1 MHQDDR
7 HDEFRPVI
15 ERLRADRPTAT
26 PLELDATKQR
36 VLARVAR
43 PRPTTRRSFSLMRTR
58 AAILS
63 MLALGFLLSTTGVG
77 LAVSGL
83 SDNNQASSAQYGPT
97 PTPTST
103 NTPPPTSTPTSETP
117 PATSTTPPTTTAPD
131 DHDHGAGR
139 AGSGGHH
146 LTGARVQRPGRA
158 EGEQAADPAAV
169 GGPARAG
176 ADDAVRGPAR
186 AAGPGGGLERAA
198 VHRLRRAPGAARR
211 PRPAERRPGHAP
223 QSEREGL
230 IDRRSLE
237 GDLRARGGP
246 SPSLRAAAAHGAD
259 QILRLL
265 VARVEAPREPRHGPR
280 VLA

>member
-1 MHQDDR
+1 MMHQDDR

-26 PLELDATKQR
+26 PLEMDATKQR
-36 VLARVAR
+36 VLARVAS

-117 PATSTTPPTTTAPD
+117 PATSTTPPTTTAPTTTTTTT
-131 DHDHGAGR
+131 AP
-139 AGSGGHH
+139 AAPAPEVTTSPAPESNV
-146 LTGARVQRPGRA
+146 L
-158 EGEQAADPAAV
+158 GEQKENKPQTQQPSEVLPEQAQTAPAAV
-169 GGPARAG
+169 QPARQVQEAG
-176 ADDAVRGPAR
+176 SNELPFTGF
-186 AAGPGGGLERAA
+186 AALPVLLLGLVLLSA
-198 VHRLRRAPGAARR
+198 
-211 PRPAERRPGHAP
+211 
-223 QSEREGL
+223 GL
-230 IDRRSLE
+230 VMRRSSAK
-237 GDLRARGGP
+237 D
-246 SPSLRAAAAHGAD
+246 
-259 QILRLL
+259 
-265 VARVEAPREPRHGPR
+265 
-280 VLA
+280 

>member
-1 MHQDDR
+1 MMHQDDR

-97 PTPTST
+97 PSPTST
-103 NTPPPTSTPTSETP
+103 NTPPPTSTSTSETP
-117 PATSTTPPTTTAPD
+117 PTTSTTPPTTTAPTTTTTAPAAPGPEVTTSPAPESNVLGEQKENKPQTQ
-131 DHDHGAGR
+131 HPSEGLPEQAQTTPSAVQPAR
-139 AGSGGHH
+139 QVQEAGSNE
-146 LTGARVQRPGRA
+146 LPFTGF
-158 EGEQAADPAAV
+158 AALPV
-169 GGPARAG
+169 LLAG
-176 ADDAVRGPAR
+176 LVLLS
-186 AAGPGGGLERAA
+186 AGL
-198 VHRLRRAPGAARR
+198 VM
-211 PRPAERRPGHAP
+211 
-223 QSEREGL
+223 
-230 IDRRSLE
+230 RRSSAK
-237 GDLRARGGP
+237 D
-246 SPSLRAAAAHGAD
+246 
-259 QILRLL
+259 
-265 VARVEAPREPRHGPR
+265 
-280 VLA
+280 

>member
-1 MHQDDR
+1 MMHQDDR

-117 PATSTTPPTTTAPD
+117 PATSTTAPTTTAPTTTTT
-131 DHDHGAGR
+131 AP
-139 AGSGGHH
+139 AAPAPEVTTSPAPESNV
-146 LTGARVQRPGRA
+146 L
-158 EGEQAADPAAV
+158 GEQKENKPQTQQPSEVLPEQAQTAPAAV
-169 GGPARAG
+169 QPARQVQEAG
-176 ADDAVRGPAR
+176 SNELPFTGF
-186 AAGPGGGLERAA
+186 AALPVLLLGLVLLSA
-198 VHRLRRAPGAARR
+198 
-211 PRPAERRPGHAP
+211 
-223 QSEREGL
+223 GL
-230 IDRRSLE
+230 VMRRSSAK
-237 GDLRARGGP
+237 D
-246 SPSLRAAAAHGAD
+246 
-259 QILRLL
+259 
-265 VARVEAPREPRHGPR
+265 
-280 VLA
+280 

>member
-1 MHQDDR
+1 MMHQDDR

-117 PATSTTPPTTTAPD
+117 PTPTTPTTTAPTTTTT
-131 DHDHGAGR
+131 AP
-139 AGSGGHH
+139 A
-146 LTGARVQRPGRA
+146 APGPEVTTSPA
-158 EGEQAADPAAV
+158 PESNVLGEQKENKPETQQPSEVLPEQAQTAPAAV
-169 GGPARAG
+169 QPARQVQEAG
-176 ADDAVRGPAR
+176 SNELPFTGF
-186 AAGPGGGLERAA
+186 AALPVLLLGLVLLSA
-198 VHRLRRAPGAARR
+198 
-211 PRPAERRPGHAP
+211 
-223 QSEREGL
+223 GL
-230 IDRRSLE
+230 VMRRSSTK
-237 GDLRARGGP
+237 D
-246 SPSLRAAAAHGAD
+246 
-259 QILRLL
+259 
-265 VARVEAPREPRHGPR
+265 
-280 VLA
+280 

>member
-1 MHQDDR
+1 MMHQDDR

-117 PATSTTPPTTTAPD
+117 PATSTTPPTTTAPTTTTT
-131 DHDHGAGR
+131 AP
-139 AGSGGHH
+139 A
-146 LTGARVQRPGRA
+146 APGPEVTTSPA
-158 EGEQAADPAAV
+158 PESNVLGEHKENKPQTQQPSEVLPEQAQTAPAAV
-169 GGPARAG
+169 QPARQVQEAG
-176 ADDAVRGPAR
+176 SNELPFTGF
-186 AAGPGGGLERAA
+186 AALPVLLLGLVLLSA
-198 VHRLRRAPGAARR
+198 
-211 PRPAERRPGHAP
+211 
-223 QSEREGL
+223 GL
-230 IDRRSLE
+230 VMRRSSAK
-237 GDLRARGGP
+237 D
-246 SPSLRAAAAHGAD
+246 
-259 QILRLL
+259 
-265 VARVEAPREPRHGPR
+265 
-280 VLA
+280 

>member
-117 PATSTTPPTTTAPD
+117 PTTSTTPPTTTAPTTTTT
-131 DHDHGAGR
+131 AP
-139 AGSGGHH
+139 A
-146 LTGARVQRPGRA
+146 APGPEVTTA
-158 EGEQAADPAAV
+158 PAPESNVLGEQK
-169 GGPARAG
+169 
-176 ADDAVRGPAR
+176 
-186 AAGPGGGLERAA
+186 ENK
-198 VHRLRRAPGAARR
+198 
-211 PRPAERRPGHAP
+211 P
-223 QSEREGL
+223 QSEQPSEVLPEQAQTTPSAVQPARQVQEAGSNELPFTGFAALPVLLAGL
-230 IDRRSLE
+230 VLLSAGLVMRRSSAK
-237 GDLRARGGP
+237 D
-246 SPSLRAAAAHGAD
+246 
-259 QILRLL
+259 
-265 VARVEAPREPRHGPR
+265 
-280 VLA
+280 

>member
-1 MHQDDR
+1 MMHQDDR

-97 PTPTST
+97 PSPTST

-117 PATSTTPPTTTAPD
+117 PTTSTTPPTTTAPTTTTTAPAAPAPEVTTSPAPESNVL
-131 DHDHGAGR
+131 GEQKENKPQTQQPSEVLPEQAQTTPSAVQPAR
-139 AGSGGHH
+139 QVQEAGSNE
-146 LTGARVQRPGRA
+146 LPFTGF
-158 EGEQAADPAAV
+158 AALPV
-169 GGPARAG
+169 LLAG
-176 ADDAVRGPAR
+176 LVLLS
-186 AAGPGGGLERAA
+186 AGL
-198 VHRLRRAPGAARR
+198 VM
-211 PRPAERRPGHAP
+211 
-223 QSEREGL
+223 
-230 IDRRSLE
+230 RRSSAK
-237 GDLRARGGP
+237 D
-246 SPSLRAAAAHGAD
+246 
-259 QILRLL
+259 
-265 VARVEAPREPRHGPR
+265 
-280 VLA
+280 

>member
-117 PATSTTPPTTTAPD
+117 PTTSTTPPTTTAPTTTTTAPAAPAPEVTTSPAPESNVL
-131 DHDHGAGR
+131 GEQKENKPQTQQPSEVLPEQVQTTPSAVQPAR
-139 AGSGGHH
+139 QVQEAGSNE
-146 LTGARVQRPGRA
+146 LPFTGF
-158 EGEQAADPAAV
+158 AALPV
-169 GGPARAG
+169 LLAG
-176 ADDAVRGPAR
+176 LVLLS
-186 AAGPGGGLERAA
+186 AGL
-198 VHRLRRAPGAARR
+198 VM
-211 PRPAERRPGHAP
+211 
-223 QSEREGL
+223 
-230 IDRRSLE
+230 RRSSAK
-237 GDLRARGGP
+237 D
-246 SPSLRAAAAHGAD
+246 
-259 QILRLL
+259 
-265 VARVEAPREPRHGPR
+265 
-280 VLA
+280 

>member
-1 MHQDDR
+1 MMHQDDR

-63 MLALGFLLSTTGVG
+63 MLALGFLLSTAGAG

-117 PATSTTPPTTTAPD
+117 PATSTTPPTTTAPTTTTT
-131 DHDHGAGR
+131 AP
-139 AGSGGHH
+139 AAPAPEVTTSPAPESNV
-146 LTGARVQRPGRA
+146 L
-158 EGEQAADPAAV
+158 GEQKENKPQTQQPSEVLPEQAQTAPAAV
-169 GGPARAG
+169 QPARQVQEAG
-176 ADDAVRGPAR
+176 SNELPFTGF
-186 AAGPGGGLERAA
+186 AALPVLLLGLVLLSA
-198 VHRLRRAPGAARR
+198 
-211 PRPAERRPGHAP
+211 
-223 QSEREGL
+223 GL
-230 IDRRSLE
+230 VMRRSSAK
-237 GDLRARGGP
+237 D
-246 SPSLRAAAAHGAD
+246 
-259 QILRLL
+259 
-265 VARVEAPREPRHGPR
+265 
-280 VLA
+280 

>member
-1 MHQDDR
+1 MMHQDDR

-117 PATSTTPPTTTAPD
+117 PATSTTPPTTTAPTTTTTTTAPAAPAPEVTTSPAPESNVL
-131 DHDHGAGR
+131 GEQKENKPQTQQPSEVLPEQAQTTPSAVQPAR
-139 AGSGGHH
+139 QVQEAGSNE
-146 LTGARVQRPGRA
+146 LPFTGF
-158 EGEQAADPAAV
+158 AALPV
-169 GGPARAG
+169 LLAG
-176 ADDAVRGPAR
+176 LVLLS
-186 AAGPGGGLERAA
+186 AGL
-198 VHRLRRAPGAARR
+198 VM
-211 PRPAERRPGHAP
+211 
-223 QSEREGL
+223 
-230 IDRRSLE
+230 RRSSAK
-237 GDLRARGGP
+237 D
-246 SPSLRAAAAHGAD
+246 
-259 QILRLL
+259 
-265 VARVEAPREPRHGPR
+265 
-280 VLA
+280 

>member
-1 MHQDDR
+1 MMHQDDR

-117 PATSTTPPTTTAPD
+117 PATSTTPPTTTAPTTT
-131 DHDHGAGR
+131 AP
-139 AGSGGHH
+139 AAPAPEVTTSPAPESNV
-146 LTGARVQRPGRA
+146 L
-158 EGEQAADPAAV
+158 GEQKENKPQTQQPSEVLPEQAQTAPAAV
-169 GGPARAG
+169 QPARQVQEAG
-176 ADDAVRGPAR
+176 SNQLPFTGF
-186 AAGPGGGLERAA
+186 AALPVLLLGLVLLSA
-198 VHRLRRAPGAARR
+198 
-211 PRPAERRPGHAP
+211 
-223 QSEREGL
+223 GL
-230 IDRRSLE
+230 VMRRSSAK
-237 GDLRARGGP
+237 D
-246 SPSLRAAAAHGAD
+246 
-259 QILRLL
+259 
-265 VARVEAPREPRHGPR
+265 
-280 VLA
+280 

>member
-1 MHQDDR
+1 MMHQDDR

-117 PATSTTPPTTTAPD
+117 PTTSTTPPTTTAPTTTTT
-131 DHDHGAGR
+131 AP
-139 AGSGGHH
+139 A
-146 LTGARVQRPGRA
+146 APGPEVTTA
-158 EGEQAADPAAV
+158 PAPESNVLGEQKENKPQTEQPSEVLPEQAQTAPAAV
-169 GGPARAG
+169 QPARQVQEAG
-176 ADDAVRGPAR
+176 SNELPFTGF
-186 AAGPGGGLERAA
+186 AALPVLLLGLVLLSA
-198 VHRLRRAPGAARR
+198 
-211 PRPAERRPGHAP
+211 
-223 QSEREGL
+223 GL
-230 IDRRSLE
+230 VMRRSSAK
-237 GDLRARGGP
+237 D
-246 SPSLRAAAAHGAD
+246 
-259 QILRLL
+259 
-265 VARVEAPREPRHGPR
+265 
-280 VLA
+280 

>member
-1 MHQDDR
+1 MMHQDDR

-43 PRPTTRRSFSLMRTR
+43 PRSTTRRSFSLMRTR

-117 PATSTTPPTTTAPD
+117 PATSTTPPTTTAPTTTTT
-131 DHDHGAGR
+131 AP
-139 AGSGGHH
+139 AAPAPEVTTSPAPESNV
-146 LTGARVQRPGRA
+146 L
-158 EGEQAADPAAV
+158 GEQKEHKPQTQQPSEVLPEQAQTAPAAV
-169 GGPARAG
+169 QPARQVQEAG
-176 ADDAVRGPAR
+176 SNELPFTGF
-186 AAGPGGGLERAA
+186 AALPVLLLGLVLLSA
-198 VHRLRRAPGAARR
+198 
-211 PRPAERRPGHAP
+211 
-223 QSEREGL
+223 GL
-230 IDRRSLE
+230 VMRRSSAK
-237 GDLRARGGP
+237 D
-246 SPSLRAAAAHGAD
+246 
-259 QILRLL
+259 
-265 VARVEAPREPRHGPR
+265 
-280 VLA
+280 

>member
-1 MHQDDR
+1 MMHQDDR

-117 PATSTTPPTTTAPD
+117 PTTSTTPPTTTAPTTTTTTM
-131 DHDHGAGR
+131 AP
-139 AGSGGHH
+139 A
-146 LTGARVQRPGRA
+146 APGPEVTTA
-158 EGEQAADPAAV
+158 PAPESNVLGEQKENKPQTQQPSEVLPEQAQTAPAAV
-169 GGPARAG
+169 QPARQVQEAG
-176 ADDAVRGPAR
+176 SNELPFTGF
-186 AAGPGGGLERAA
+186 AALPVLLLGLVLLSA
-198 VHRLRRAPGAARR
+198 
-211 PRPAERRPGHAP
+211 
-223 QSEREGL
+223 GL
-230 IDRRSLE
+230 VMRRSSAK
-237 GDLRARGGP
+237 D
-246 SPSLRAAAAHGAD
+246 
-259 QILRLL
+259 
-265 VARVEAPREPRHGPR
+265 
-280 VLA
+280 

>member
-1 MHQDDR
+1 MMHQDDR

-26 PLELDATKQR
+26 ALELDAAKQR

-97 PTPTST
+97 PSPTST

-117 PATSTTPPTTTAPD
+117 PTTSTTPPTTTAPTTTTT
-131 DHDHGAGR
+131 AP
-139 AGSGGHH
+139 A
-146 LTGARVQRPGRA
+146 APGPEVTTA
-158 EGEQAADPAAV
+158 PAPESNVLGEQKENKPQTEQPSEVLPEQAQTAPAAV
-169 GGPARAG
+169 QPARQVQEAG
-176 ADDAVRGPAR
+176 SNELPFTGF
-186 AAGPGGGLERAA
+186 AALPVLLLGLVLLSA
-198 VHRLRRAPGAARR
+198 
-211 PRPAERRPGHAP
+211 
-223 QSEREGL
+223 GL
-230 IDRRSLE
+230 VMRRSSAK
-237 GDLRARGGP
+237 D
-246 SPSLRAAAAHGAD
+246 
-259 QILRLL
+259 
-265 VARVEAPREPRHGPR
+265 
-280 VLA
+280 

>member
-1 MHQDDR
+1 MMHQDDR
-7 HDEFRPVI
+7 QDEFRPVI

-117 PATSTTPPTTTAPD
+117 PTTSTTPPTTTAPTTTTP
-131 DHDHGAGR
+131 AP
-139 AGSGGHH
+139 A
-146 LTGARVQRPGRA
+146 APGPEVTTA
-158 EGEQAADPAAV
+158 PAPESNVLGEQKENKPQTEQPSEVLPEQAQTAPAAV
-169 GGPARAG
+169 QPARQVQEAG
-176 ADDAVRGPAR
+176 SNELPFTGF
-186 AAGPGGGLERAA
+186 AALPVLLLGLVLLSA
-198 VHRLRRAPGAARR
+198 
-211 PRPAERRPGHAP
+211 
-223 QSEREGL
+223 GL
-230 IDRRSLE
+230 VMRRSSAK
-237 GDLRARGGP
+237 D
-246 SPSLRAAAAHGAD
+246 
-259 QILRLL
+259 
-265 VARVEAPREPRHGPR
+265 
-280 VLA
+280 

>member
-1 MHQDDR
+1 MMHQDDR

-117 PATSTTPPTTTAPD
+117 PATSTTPPTTTAPTTTTTTT
-131 DHDHGAGR
+131 AP
-139 AGSGGHH
+139 AAPAPEVTTSPAPESNV
-146 LTGARVQRPGRA
+146 L
-158 EGEQAADPAAV
+158 GEQKENKPQTQQPSEVLPEQAQTAPAAV
-169 GGPARAG
+169 QPARQVQEAG
-176 ADDAVRGPAR
+176 SNELPFTGF
-186 AAGPGGGLERAA
+186 AALPVLLLGLVLLSA
-198 VHRLRRAPGAARR
+198 
-211 PRPAERRPGHAP
+211 
-223 QSEREGL
+223 GL
-230 IDRRSLE
+230 VMRRSSAK
-237 GDLRARGGP
+237 D
-246 SPSLRAAAAHGAD
+246 
-259 QILRLL
+259 
-265 VARVEAPREPRHGPR
+265 
-280 VLA
+280 